1 MQSYTTHS
9 AIEFGESEKATFLAE
24 FRQGGHGRHWPD
36 GIRYFDYDTATYPFA
51 EHIRR
56 MLVDKGLLDATQAA
70 ALDKLENL
78 HRVLRPELMNL
89 DASEINEVTRSFYEQ
104 DKEFLD
110 TYERFYRD
118 VIRGRVTEG
127 QDFLFQTTP
136 TIRFHFPNQK
146 GFNWSPRF
154 HTDVMLGHPPQEVNL
169 WLPVTR
175 TFDTNTMRLAGL
187 ADSLGIFEGVGLD
200 FKEFARLVQEEHS
213 MQKKCQEVSKPVCL
227 DYGQFVAFDSRCL
240 HATQENKTHSTR
252 ISLDF
257 RVLPLKDY
265 HSLSVVYRG
274 TGRRQMLF
282 QQGHYYDARTSESL

>member
-9 AIEFGESEKATFLAE
+9 AIEFAAIEQEKFFKE
-24 FRQGGHGRHWPD
+24 FRAGGRGRHWPD
-36 GIRYFDYDTATYPFA
+36 GIKHFEYDVATYPFA

-56 MLVDKGLLDATQAA
+56 MLVDKKLLDAAESRS
-70 ALDKLENL
+70 LDTLENL
-78 HRVLRPELMNL
+78 HRVLRPELKNL
-89 DASEINEVTRSFYEQ
+89 DASEINEVTRQFYEQ
-104 DKEFLD
+104 DGEFLD
-110 TYERFYRD
+110 TYERFYKT
-118 VIRGRVTEG
+118 VIRDQITGG

-136 TIRFHFPNQK
+136 TIRFHFPHQQ

-187 ADSLGIFEGVGLD
+187 ADSLRIFEGVGLD
-200 FKEFARLVQEEHS
+200 FKEFARLVQEDVA
-213 MQKKCQEVSKPVCL
+213 MQKRCHEVSRPVCL

-240 HATQENKTHSTR
+240 HATQENKTDSTR

-257 RVLPLKDY
+257 RVLPLDEY
-265 HSLSVVYRG
+265 RGLAVTYRG

-282 QQGHYYDARTSESL
+282 QQGHYYDSRTSADL